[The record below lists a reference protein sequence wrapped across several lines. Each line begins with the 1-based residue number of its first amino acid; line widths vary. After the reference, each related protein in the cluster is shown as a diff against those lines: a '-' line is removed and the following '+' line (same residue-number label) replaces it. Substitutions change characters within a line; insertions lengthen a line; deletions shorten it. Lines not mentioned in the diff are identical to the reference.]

1 MSKLKKLLP
10 MQHRHDR
17 AIMGL
22 AVPALGSLAIDPLVS
37 LVDTAFVGHLGTVQL
52 GALGVNAAI
61 FAFTFLIFNFLAYG
75 TTPQI
80 GRAVGRG
87 DRQAAGRIVIQAL
100 TLAVIVGSAAA
111 LVLLAFA
118 DPILALMGA
127 EGELSEPARTYLQIR
142 AFAGPAVLIIT
153 AANGAFRGYQDTKTP
168 FVVAAIFNLINV
180 ILDPIL
186 IFGVGWGI
194 AGAAAA
200 TLIAQWTGALIFL
213 WLLLV
218 RHREE
223 FGVKPVV
230 PRPRELLPLIQIG
243 GHLLIRTGSLV
254 ATMTIAT
261 AVATRIG
268 VVEVAAHQ
276 VAYQLWGFLALVVD
290 SLAIAG
296 QSLLSKHIGKESAAE
311 ARAVGNR
318 LLQWGLAVG
327 VALGLLFWLGSPYL
341 PAVFTDDP
349 ETVSMVLAIFVF
361 VALLQPINGLVFV
374 WDGLY
379 MGAEAFRY
387 LAMTMVVAAVLTVG
401 LLWATLAFDWGLV
414 GVWWAVTAMMLVR
427 LLSLAIPWF
436 IKKVPGLDIN

>member
-1 MSKLKKLLP
+1 MKKLLP
-10 MQHRHDR
+10 MRHRHDR

-37 LVDTAFVGHLGTVQL
+37 LVDTAFVGHLGTVEL
-52 GALGVNAAI
+52 GALGINSAI

-75 TTPQI
+75 TTPQVGRAI
-80 GRAVGRG
+80 GR
-87 DRQAAGRIVIQAL
+87 DDHEAAGRIVIQAL
-100 TLAVIVGSAAA
+100 SLAVIVGTAATA
-111 LVLLAFA
+111 VLLAFSG
-118 DPILALMGA
+118 PILSLMGA
-127 EGELSEPARTYLQIR
+127 DGALSEPARTYLQIR

-168 FVVAAIFNLINV
+168 FVVAAVFNLINV

-186 IFGVGWGI
+186 IFWVGWGI

-200 TLIAQWTGALIFL
+200 TLIAQWTGAFIFL

-218 RHREE
+218 RHRRE
-223 FGVKPVV
+223 FGIRLIAPSL
-230 PRPRELLPLIQIG
+230 REMMPLIQVG

-261 AVATRIG
+261 AVAARIG

-276 VAYQLWGFLALVVD
+276 VANQLWGFLALIVD
-290 SLAIAG
+290 ALAIAG
-296 QSLLSKHIGKESAAE
+296 QSLLSKYIGEESPRE

-318 LLQWGLAVG
+318 LLQWGLVVG
-327 VALGLLFWLGSPYL
+327 IALGVIFWLGRPFL
-341 PAVFTDDP
+341 PHLFTEDP
-349 ETVSMVLAIFVF
+349 ETIRMVLVIFVF
-361 VALLQPINGLVFV
+361 VALLQPLNGLVFV

-387 LAMTMVVAAVLTVG
+387 LAVTMVFAAATGVS
-401 LLWATLAFDWGLV
+401 LLAATLYFEWGLT
-414 GVWWAVTAMMLVR
+414 GVWWAITAMMFVR
-427 LLSLAIPWF
+427 LATLGVTWF
-436 IKKVPGLDIN
+436 WKMVPGLDEEQR